1 MVFNETFSKMSV
13 ISSWSVLLV
22 EYPYDHGHDGLVEGG
37 GGGGGGG
44 YVRLIKR
51 RSHEPL
57 VITSDVRDE
66 HHKTAISHR
75 DLIVAIVKYILFS

>member
-1 MVFNETFSKMSV
+1 LGGRGKAVR
-13 ISSWSVLLV
+13 
-22 EYPYDHGHDGLVEGG
+22 GG
-37 GGGGGGG
+37 G
-44 YVRLIKR
+44 RLSLWCLTRPSTICLLYRPGQFYWWSTHTIKR

>member
-1 MVFNETFSKMSV
+1 MR
-13 ISSWSVLLV
+13 
-22 EYPYDHGHDGLVEGG
+22 GG
-37 GGGGGGG
+37 G
-44 YVRLIKR
+44 RLSLWCLTRPSTICLLYRPGQFYWWSTHTIKR
-51 RSHEPL
+51 RSHEPLVITSGHEPL

>member
-1 MVFNETFSKMSV
+1 MR
-13 ISSWSVLLV
+13 
-22 EYPYDHGHDGLVEGG
+22 GG
-37 GGGGGGG
+37 G
-44 YVRLIKR
+44 RLSLWCLTRPSTICLLYRPGQFYWWSTHTIKR

>member
-1 MVFNETFSKMSV
+1 MVCSSAATLGHISKPLDS
-13 ISSWSVLLV
+13 I
-22 EYPYDHGHDGLVEGG
+22 D
-37 GGGGGGG
+37 GGG

-57 VITSDVRDE
+57 VITSDVRDQ

>member
-1 MVFNETFSKMSV
+1 VR
-13 ISSWSVLLV
+13 
-22 EYPYDHGHDGLVEGG
+22 GG
-37 GGGGGGG
+37 G
-44 YVRLIKR
+44 RLSLWCLTRPSTICLLYRPGQFYWWSTHTIKR